1 MKPRRSL
8 FTGYILHRLA
18 HTSADQHH
26 GDDDGE
32 EEEEFDD
39 EGEEEEQE
47 DETIHKIKK
56 ASPDNSAV
64 S

>member
-1 MKPRRSL
+1 MAIA
-8 FTGYILHRLA
+8 FRLA